1 MKMKIKTNHLLIR
14 KFFFFFLVAIM
25 PLSVFSKE
33 KTFEIRE
40 GKFYKNGEPYR
51 IFSGSIHYSR
61 IPHEKW
67 EERLYQARA
76 MGLNTICTYV
86 FWNFHEQKDG
96 SFDFTGDR
104 DIRKFIQL
112 ADKVGLNVIVR
123 PGPYVCAEWDL
134 GGLPARLIADKNMRL
149 RCTDSPVYLQ
159 ESKKYITAVA
169 NEIKDLQITSSASG
183 PIIMLQVE
191 NEYGSFGNDHE
202 YIQWLEDLFKEVGF
216 SVPLFTSDGPDHKNL
231 YAGTSP
237 SMLPVI
243 NFAADPKE
251 QFGKLE
257 RFRKNI
263 PHMSGEWWVGWLT
276 HWGEAD
282 WKNQDENRQKK
293 ELKWMLDNDKS
304 FNMFMFHGGTNFGFW
319 AGANHFD
326 SYLAD
331 ITSYDYGAPLTEGGN
346 VTSEFLWM
354 REMLSQYQNKGE
366 EKLPP
371 IGTEPKAITID
382 NIVLDKSAT
391 LFSQLPIDDVIK
403 SKQLLTMEQ
412 VGQDFGYILY
422 KTTLDSWVSG
432 KLSINEVHDYAWIFV
447 NGELIGEVNR
457 TNEIWEVKLPDNLE
471 CGAELLILVEALGR
485 NNFGSKL
492 VDYKGITDNVAFSNF
507 FTLMNWDIYPL
518 PMDSDYVSNLR
529 YKKGNLSQDGPVF
542 YKGEF
547 YLDAIGDTYLDLR
560 KWEKGFVYINGHNLG
575 RYWNI
580 GPQYD
585 LYVPSCWLHKGKNEI
600 IVFDAK
606 NSGNQRTISSQS
618 NRVSKM
624 KGEID
629 MKQLNNHNGN
639 VD

>member
-1 MKMKIKTNHLLIR
+1 MKAKSIFSILLISIISY
-14 KFFFFFLVAIM
+14 AG
-25 PLSVFSKE
+25 FSQS
-33 KTFEIRE
+33 KTFEIR
-40 GKFYKNGEPYR
+40 GGHFYKNSEPYR
-51 IFSGSIHYSR
+51 VFSGSIHYNR
-61 IPHEKW
+61 IPHQKW

-96 SFDFTGDR
+96 TFDFTGDR

-112 ADKVGLNVIVR
+112 AGKVGLNVIVR

-149 RCTDSPVYLQ
+149 RCMDSPVYL
-159 ESKKYITAVA
+159 EETKKYIAAVA
-169 NEIKDLQITSSASG
+169 NEIKDLQITGNKKG
-183 PIIMLQVE
+183 PVIMLQVE

-202 YIQWLEDLFKEVGF
+202 YIQWLENLYKEVGF
-216 SVPLFTSDGPDHKNL
+216 TVPLFTSDGPDHKNL

-243 NFAADPKE
+243 NFAADPEE
-251 QFGKLE
+251 QFAKLE
-257 RFRKNI
+257 QFRKNI

-276 HWGEAD
+276 HWGEGD
-282 WKNQDENRQKK
+282 WKNQDEERQKK
-293 ELKWMLDNDKS
+293 ELKWMLENDKS

-346 VTSEFLWM
+346 VTPEFLWM

-371 IGTEPKAITID
+371 IGPEPKAIAID
-382 NIVLDKSAT
+382 KIELDKSAS
-391 LFSQLPIDDVIK
+391 LFRQLPVDDMIQ

-412 VGQDFGYILY
+412 AGQDFGYILY

-432 KLSINEVHDYAWIFV
+432 KLSINEVHDYAWVFV
-447 NGELIGEVNR
+447 DGELIGEVNR
-457 TNEIWEVKLPDNLE
+457 TKKNWEVKLPDNLE
-471 CGAELLILVEALGR
+471 RGAELMILVEALGR

-492 VDYKGITDNVAFSNF
+492 FDSKGITNRVTFNGF
-507 FTLMNWDIYPL
+507 FTLMNWEIYPL
-518 PMDSDYVSNLR
+518 PMDLEYISNLR
-529 YKKGNLSQDGPVF
+529 YEAGQPVTNEPVF

-547 YLDAIGDTYLDLR
+547 TLEEVGDTYLDLR
-560 KWEKGFVYINGHNLG
+560 KWEKGFVYVNGHNLG

-585 LYVPSCWLHKGKNEI
+585 LYVPGCWLRKGKNEI
-600 IVFDAK
+600 VIFDAK
-606 NSGNQRTISSQS
+606 NSGKQKTISGKSK
-618 NRVSKM
+618 RVTIS

-629 MKQLNNHNGN
+629 KKKLDEHNGN

>member
-1 MKMKIKTNHLLIR
+1 MNAKSIFSILLISIISY
-14 KFFFFFLVAIM
+14 AG
-25 PLSVFSKE
+25 FSQSKS
-33 KTFEIRE
+33 FEIRD
-40 GKFYKNGEPYR
+40 GKFYKNGESYR
-51 IFSGSIHYSR
+51 VFSGSIHYNR

-96 SFDFTGDR
+96 TFDFTGDR

-112 ADKVGLNVIVR
+112 AGKVGLNVIVR

-149 RCTDSPVYLQ
+149 RCMDSPVYL
-159 ESKKYITAVA
+159 EETKKYIAAVA
-169 NEIKDLQITSSASG
+169 NEIKDLQITYNKKG
-183 PIIMLQVE
+183 PVIMLQVE

-202 YIQWLEDLFKEVGF
+202 YIQWLEDLYKEVGF
-216 SVPLFTSDGPDHKNL
+216 TVPLFTSDGPDHKNL

-243 NFAADPKE
+243 NFAADPEE
-251 QFGKLE
+251 QFAKLE
-257 RFRKNI
+257 LFRKNI

-276 HWGEAD
+276 HWGEGD
-282 WKNQDENRQKK
+282 WKNQDEERQKK
-293 ELKWMLDNDKS
+293 ELKWMLENDKS

-371 IGTEPKAITID
+371 IGPEPKAIAID
-382 NIVLDKSAT
+382 KVELDKSAA
-391 LFSQLPIDDVIK
+391 LFRQLPVDDMIQ

-412 VGQDFGYILY
+412 AGQDFGYILY

-432 KLSINEVHDYAWIFV
+432 KLSINEAHDYAWVFV
-447 NGELIGEVNR
+447 DGELIGEVNR
-457 TNEIWEVKLPDNLE
+457 TKKNWEVKLPDNLKR
-471 CGAELLILVEALGR
+471 GAELMILVEALGR

-492 VDYKGITDNVAFSNF
+492 FDSKGITNRVSFNNF
-507 FTLMNWDIYPL
+507 FTFMNWEIYPL
-518 PMDSDYVSNLR
+518 TMDWEYISNLR
-529 YKKGNLSQDGPVF
+529 YEAVQPVADEPVF

-547 YLDAIGDTYLDLR
+547 TLEEVGDTYLDLR
-560 KWEKGFVYINGHNLG
+560 KWEKGFVYVNGHNLG

-585 LYVPSCWLHKGKNEI
+585 LYVPGCWLRKGKNEI
-600 IVFDAK
+600 VIFDAK
-606 NSGNQRTISSQS
+606 NSGKQKTISGKSK
-618 NRVSKM
+618 RVTIS

-629 MKQLNNHNGN
+629 KKKLDEHNGN